1 MKLIYTNENRFLVT
15 NAKNLLEN
23 AGIEVVLRNEF
34 AAGGAGDLSPFDTW
48 LELWVE
54 DLDYEKSLQVIKY
67 SSGSDDDV
75 EWVCDNCH
83 ETNDA
88 AFDFCWS
95 CQHEK
100 L

>member
-15 NAKNLLEN
+15 NAKNILEN
-23 AGIEVVLRNEF
+23 AGVDVVLRNEF
-34 AAGGAGDLSPFDTW
+34 AVGGAGDLSPLDAW
-48 LELWVE
+48 LELWIE
-54 DLDYEKSLQVIKY
+54 DLDYEKSLQVIKD
-67 SSGSDDDV
+67 SLGSDDM

-88 AFDFCWS
+88 AFDFCWN

-100 L
+100 